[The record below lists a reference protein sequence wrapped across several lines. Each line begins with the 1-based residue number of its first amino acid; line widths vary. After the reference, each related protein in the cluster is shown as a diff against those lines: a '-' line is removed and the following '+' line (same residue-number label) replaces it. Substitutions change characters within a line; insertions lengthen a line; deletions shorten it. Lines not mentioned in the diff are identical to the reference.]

1 MFDDVKKA
9 MLGDKEAAGSKGGL
23 TMRKSL
29 KRQAL
34 EHILDSMKEVE
45 INLKCNQDVET
56 IKAKSEAMKNLALA
70 YTLVKRGVILPDAWE
85 ELEKRVRGE
94 NGTSNENGYK

>member
-1 MFDDVKKA
+1 
-9 MLGDKEAAGSKGGL
+9 
-23 TMRKSL
+23 MRKSL

-56 IKAKSEAMKNLALA
+56 IKAKSEAMKNLAVA
-70 YTLVKRGVILPDAWE
+70 YTLVKRGVMLPDY
-85 ELEKRVRGE
+85 LEGKE
-94 NGTSNENGYK
+94 NE